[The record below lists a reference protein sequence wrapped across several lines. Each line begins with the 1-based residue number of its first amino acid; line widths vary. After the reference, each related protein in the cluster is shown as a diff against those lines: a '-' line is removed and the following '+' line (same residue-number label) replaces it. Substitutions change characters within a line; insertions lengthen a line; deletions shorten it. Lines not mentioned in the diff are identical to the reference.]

1 MLTLV
6 PTPIG
11 NLEDISF
18 RSLEALK
25 SAELFLCEDTRV
37 TKKLLTLL
45 SEKYNLTFPCNAFQS
60 FHHHNQEKLLATFD
74 ITTFKEKNIVYV
86 SDAGMPCI
94 SDPGA
99 TLVEFCI
106 QNDIAYEVLPGAN
119 AILTA
124 YALSGFDYAQFS
136 FFGFLPHKGKER
148 QNAFNKL
155 MNSEFVAI
163 VYESPHR
170 LLKFLEELSVYDENR
185 VIFLAKEITKKFQT
199 TYKGSAKTLFE
210 QLKKTAI
217 KGEWAVVIEPQ
228 EQTSGE
234 LITMADIQ
242 ELQLPPKQK
251 AKLLSKLTGRSVKE
265 IYQEILD
272 TIQA

>member
-1 MLTLV
+1 VLTLV

-11 NLEDISF
+11 NLEDISL

-45 SEKYNLTFPCNAFQS
+45 SEKYHLTFPCHSFQS
-60 FHHHNQEKLLATFD
+60 FHHHNQDKLLSTFEV
-74 ITTFKEKNIVYV
+74 TTFKEKNIVYV
-86 SDAGMPCI
+86 SDAGMPCV

-106 QNDIAYEVLPGAN
+106 QNGIAYDVLPGAN

-148 QNAFNKL
+148 QNAFNRL
-155 MNSEFVAI
+155 MQSQFVAI

-185 VIFLAKEITKKFQT
+185 VIFLAKEITKKFQKT
-199 TYKGSAKTLFE
+199 FKGTSKTVFE
-210 QLKKTAI
+210 ELKKTSI
-217 KGEWAVVIEPQ
+217 KGEWVVIVEPMAQ
-228 EQTSGE
+228 NSGDV
-234 LITMADIQ
+234 ITVQDIQ

-251 AKLLSKLTGRSVKE
+251 AKLLSKMTGRSIKE

>member
-45 SEKYNLTFPCNAFQS
+45 SEKYQITFPCTTFQS
-60 FHHHNQEKLLATFD
+60 FHHHNQDKLLATFSV
-74 ITTFKEKNIVYV
+74 TTFKEKNIVYV

-106 QNDIAYEVLPGAN
+106 QNGITYEVLPGAN

-155 MNSEFVAI
+155 MMSPFVAI

-170 LLKFLEELSVYDENR
+170 LLKFLEELSVYDEKR

-217 KGEWAVVIEPQ
+217 KGEWVVVIEPQ
-228 EQTSGE
+228 AQASGE
-234 LITMADIQ
+234 LITLADIQ
-242 ELQLPPKQK
+242 ELSLPPKQK
-251 AKLLSKLTGRSVKE
+251 AKLLSKLTGRSIKE

-272 TIQA
+272 TIQP

>member
-45 SEKYNLTFPCNAFQS
+45 SEKYHLTFPCNSFQS
-60 FHHHNQEKLLATFD
+60 FHHHNQDKLLSTFEV
-74 ITTFKEKNIVYV
+74 TTFKEKNIVYV
-86 SDAGMPCI
+86 SDAGMPCV

-106 QNDIAYEVLPGAN
+106 QNGIAYDVLPGAN

-148 QNAFNKL
+148 QNAFNNL
-155 MNSEFVAI
+155 MQSQFVAI

-170 LLKFLEELSVYDENR
+170 LLKLLEELSVYDENR
-185 VIFLAKEITKKFQT
+185 VVFLAKEITKKFQT
-199 TYKGSAKTLFE
+199 TYKESAKNLFE
-210 QLKKTAI
+210 KFKHISI
-217 KGEWAVVIEPQ
+217 KGEWVVVIEPQ
-228 EQTSGE
+228 VQALGE
-234 LITMADIQ
+234 AVTLADIQ
-242 ELQLPPKQK
+242 ELSLPPKQK
-251 AKLLSKLTGRSVKE
+251 AKLLSKMTGRSVKE

-272 TIQA
+272 TLPA

>member
-11 NLEDISF
+11 NLEDISL

-45 SEKYNLTFPCNAFQS
+45 SEKYNLIFPCNSFQS
-60 FHHHNQEKLLATFD
+60 FHHHNQDKLLATFD
-74 ITTFKEKNIVYV
+74 VLSFKEKNIVYV

-106 QNDIAYEVLPGAN
+106 QNEIKYEVLPGAN

-124 YALSGFDYAQFS
+124 YALSGFDYPQFS

-155 MNSEFVAI
+155 MQSEFVAI

-185 VIFLAKEITKKFQT
+185 VIFLAKEITKKFQA
-199 TYKGSAKTLFE
+199 TYKGSSRTLFE
-210 QLKKTAI
+210 QLRKATI
-217 KGEWAVVIEPQ
+217 KGEWVVVIEPQ
-228 EQTSGE
+228 LQASGE
-234 LITMADIQ
+234 MITVSDIQ

-251 AKLLSKLTGRSVKE
+251 AKLLSKMTGRSVKE

>member
-1 MLTLV
+1 VLTLV

-45 SEKYNLTFPCNAFQS
+45 SEKYHLTFPCNSFQS
-60 FHHHNQEKLLATFD
+60 FHHHNQDKLLATFEV
-74 ITTFKEKNIVYV
+74 TTFKEKNIVYV
-86 SDAGMPCI
+86 SDAGMPCV

-99 TLVEFCI
+99 TLVEYCI
-106 QNDIAYEVLPGAN
+106 KNGIQYDVLPGAN

-148 QNAFNKL
+148 QNAFNTL
-155 MNSEFVAI
+155 MQSPFVAI

-170 LLKFLEELSVYDENR
+170 LVKFLEELSVYDENR
-185 VIFLAKEITKKFQT
+185 VIFLAKEITKKFQKT
-199 TYKGSAKTLFE
+199 FKGSAKTVFE
-210 QLKKTAI
+210 QLKNSSI
-217 KGEWAVVIEPQ
+217 KGEWVVVVEPMTQ
-228 EQTSGE
+228 NAGE
-234 LITMADIQ
+234 RITVQDIQ

-251 AKLLSKLTGRSVKE
+251 AKLLSKMTGRSIKE

-272 TIQA
+272 TIQP

>member
-45 SEKYNLTFPCNAFQS
+45 SEKYNLTFACTQFQS

-74 ITTFKEKNIVYV
+74 ITAFKEKNIVYV

-155 MNSEFVAI
+155 MMSPFVAI

-217 KGEWAVVIEPQ
+217 KGEWVVVIEPQ
-228 EQTSGE
+228 AQALGE
-234 LITMADIQ
+234 LITIADIQ

>member
-18 RSLEALK
+18 RTIQALK

-37 TKKLLTLL
+37 TKKLLALL
-45 SEKYNLTFPCNAFQS
+45 SDRYGETFSCQEFQS
-60 FHHHNQEKLLATFD
+60 FHHHNQDKLLKTFD
-74 ITTFKEKNIVYV
+74 INTFKEKNIVYV

-106 QNDIAYEVLPGAN
+106 QNEIAYDVLPGAN
-119 AILTA
+119 AVLTA

-148 QNAFNKL
+148 QNAFNKV
-155 MNSEFVAI
+155 MQSEFVAI
-163 VYESPHR
+163 LYESPHR
-170 LLKFLEELSVYDENR
+170 LLKLLEELSLYDENR
-185 VIFLAKEITKKFQT
+185 TVFLVKEITKKFQ
-199 TYKGSAKTLFE
+199 KGFKKTSKELFE
-210 QLKKTAI
+210 EFKNSNI
-217 KGEWAVVIEPQ
+217 KGEWVVVIEPSVQ
-228 EQTSGE
+228 EKGE
-234 LITMADIQ
+234 NLSLKDIK
-242 ELQLPPKQK
+242 ELQIPPKQK
-251 AKLLSKLTGRSVKE
+251 AKLISKLTGKSVKE
-265 IYQEILD
+265 VYQEILD
-272 TIQA
+272 TIQP

>member
-1 MLTLV
+1 VLTLV

-45 SEKYNLTFPCNAFQS
+45 SEKYQITFPCTTFQS
-60 FHHHNQEKLLATFD
+60 FHHHNQDKLLATFSV
-74 ITTFKEKNIVYV
+74 TTFKEKNIVYV

-94 SDPGA
+94 
-99 TLVEFCI
+99 T
-106 QNDIAYEVLPGAN
+106 YEVLPGAN

-155 MNSEFVAI
+155 MMSPFVAI

-185 VIFLAKEITKKFQT
+185 VIFLAKEISKKFQT

-217 KGEWAVVIEPQ
+217 KGEWVVVIEPQ
-228 EQTSGE
+228 AQASGE
-234 LITMADIQ
+234 LITLADIQ
-242 ELQLPPKQK
+242 ELSLPPKQK
-251 AKLLSKLTGRSVKE
+251 AKLLSKLTGRSIKE

-272 TIQA
+272 TIQP

>member
-45 SEKYNLTFPCNAFQS
+45 SEKYHVTFPCNTFHS
-60 FHHHNQEKLLATFD
+60 FHHHNQEKLLSTFD

-86 SDAGMPCI
+86 SDAGMPCV

-106 QNDIAYEVLPGAN
+106 QNEITYDVLPGAN

-148 QNAFNKL
+148 QNAFNHL
-155 MNSEFVAI
+155 MMSPFVAI

-185 VIFLAKEITKKFQT
+185 VIFLAKEISKKFQT

-210 QLKKTAI
+210 QLKKTSI
-217 KGEWAVVIEPQ
+217 KGEWVVVIEPQ
-228 EQTSGE
+228 AQALGE
-234 LITMADIQ
+234 MITQVDVQ

-251 AKLLSKLTGRSVKE
+251 AKLLAKLTGRSVKE